1 MKKAFIIPFFA
12 LLLIG
17 SCKKNTANTNG
28 NYSNWKLTT
37 SNNDNGSYNAHPND
51 VISSEGEFFMY
62 GNHIAL
68 SCDGFVD
75 SSNTYNKTSQIF
87 ISFNK
92 KPSTTRAY
100 KIGNK
105 NSLTDSTCYIN
116 LSALGS
122 NNDYNSSTSGQ
133 TVNVTVSEGKVTA
146 SFSNI
151 ALTGFNMS
159 GTQQWPASVS
169 GTVIEGK

>member
-1 MKKAFIIPFFA
+1 MKKVFFIPFFA
-12 LLLIG
+12 LVIVVG
-17 SCKKNTANTNG
+17 CKKTTSNSG
-28 NYSNWKLTT
+28 SNYSNWKLTT
-37 SNNDNGSYNAHPND
+37 NNNDNGSYTAHPND
-51 VISSEGEFFMY
+51 MISSEGDFYTY
-62 GNHIAL
+62 GNSIAL

-75 SSNTYNKTSQIF
+75 SNGTYNKTSQIF

-92 KPSTTRAY
+92 KPSTTRTY

-105 NSLTDSTCYIN
+105 NSLTDSTCFIS
-116 LSALGS
+116 LSGNFS
-122 NNDYNSSTSGQ
+122 NDYNSTTSGQ

-151 ALTGFNMS
+151 SLTGYNMS
-159 GTQQWPASVS
+159 GTQQWPATIS